1 MTTRDLLEM
10 ILEALEE
17 VKQTEDKLVYLFNR
31 VYADHLR
38 KEREGKKDGIR

>member
-1 MTTRDLLEM
+1 MTTRDILEY

-17 VKQTEDKLVYLFNR
+17 NKKTEEKLVDLFNR

-38 KEREGKKDGIR
+38 KERGGKE

>member
-1 MTTRDLLEM
+1 MRTRDVLEY

-17 VKQTEDKLVYLFNR
+17 NKKTEEKLVDLFNR

-38 KEREGKKDGIR
+38 KEREGKE